1 VAHFFIDRPIFAIV
15 LSLLMVL
22 GGVLSLVG
30 LPISQYPEIT
40 PPTVRVLAA
49 YPGANAETVEQ
60 SVTAPLDSQIN
71 GVSDMRYIRA
81 ISGNDGSSLVSVVFE
96 LERDADIAAVET
108 QNRVSQILPRLP
120 AEVGAIGVT
129 VQKSSPDT
137 LLYLALHSPDERYG
151 REFLSNY
158 TYSYLIDPLKRTVG
172 VGDVK
177 VFGSE
182 YGMRVWLRPDRM
194 AGLGLTTADI
204 IRAIQDQNKQAAAGR
219 VGEPPGGMD
228 SGFTFSLRASGRLVT
243 EEEFEDIILRARP
256 DGSFLRLGD
265 VARLE
270 LGARSYGFSGRL
282 DGRDAA
288 VIGISLSPG
297 ANALESAEAV
307 KATLVSL
314 AEAFPPGLDY
324 SIVYDNSTF
333 VEASI
338 EEVVHTFF
346 EALVLVLLVVL
357 LFLQNWRATIIP
369 MIAVPVSLLATFIS
383 YQLLGFSINTLSL
396 FALVLAIG
404 IVVDDAI
411 VVVEAVEHKMAGGLS
426 SREATREAM
435 NEVTGPI
442 VATSLILAAIFVP
455 MALVPGVVG
464 QLYKQFALT
473 IAVSVAFSTIVA
485 LTLTPALCAKMLRPR
500 EARRGPIGRFF
511 DAFDRGFD
519 RLTNG
524 YVRIAAVGTGAPRRV
539 FIGLLVLMIGVLALM
554 RITPTGFVPD
564 EDVGAFFAT
573 VQLPEA
579 STLARTESVVGSYGQ
594 DLLGLPGVESVMS
607 ISGFDVISGTA
618 TSNAALMIV
627 KLHPWEE
634 RQTDETSAAGLIRR
648 ATGLG
653 LRQPEAN
660 IFAFNPPSLPGF
672 GAVSGF
678 SMMLQARAGQSPAEL
693 AETARQFTQAAQARP
708 EIGRIS
714 TSFGVST
721 PNYDIAVDREKA
733 QKLGVAVS
741 DVYGTLQIML
751 GSYQVNDF
759 TRFGKNYRVILQAEG
774 SYRST
779 IDALSQLF
787 VRSASGEMVPIN
799 TLVTATPGT
808 GPRFTLR
815 YNLFPAAELS
825 GSPAPSY
832 SSGQAMQALTEVAAE
847 VLSSDYGFEWSGQS
861 LEESEA
867 GNTATLVLVLSAV
880 VVFLLLAALY
890 ESWSIPLAVLLAVP
904 FGILGAFLAVLFRE
918 LNFDVYGQI
927 GLVTLVGLGAKNA
940 ILIVEFAKLFHEQ
953 GKNLAEAALE
963 AARLRLRPIV
973 MTSFAF
979 ILGVIPL
986 VIASGAGA
994 ASKQAVGTAVFG
1006 GMLAATLLAV
1016 LFVPALFVLVQSL
1029 GGDRGRATPE
1039 EKT

>member
-1 VAHFFIDRPIFAIV
+1 MAHFFIDRPIFAIV
-15 LSLLMVL
+15 VSLLMVL
-22 GGVLSLVG
+22 AGVLSLLG
-30 LPISQYPEIT
+30 LPVSQYPEIT
-40 PPTVRVLAA
+40 PPTVRVSTA
-49 YPGANAETVEQ
+49 YPGASAETVEQ

-71 GVSDMRYIRA
+71 GVADMRYIRA
-81 ISGNDGSSLVSVVFE
+81 VSGSDGSSAVSVVFE

-120 AEVGAIGVT
+120 AEVNAIGVT
-129 VQKSSPDT
+129 VQKASPDT
-137 LLYLALHSPDERYG
+137 LLYLALHSPDDRFG

-158 TYSYLIDPLKRTVG
+158 TYSYLVDPLKRTIG

-177 VFGSE
+177 VFGAE

-194 AGLGLTTADI
+194 AALELTTADI

-256 DGSFLRLGD
+256 DGTLLRLGD
-265 VARLE
+265 VARIE

-282 DGRDAA
+282 DGGDAA
-288 VIGISLSPG
+288 VLGISLSPG
-297 ANALESAEAV
+297 ANALESADAV
-307 KATLVSL
+307 KATL
-314 AEAFPPGLDY
+314 AELSQSFPPGLDY

-338 EEVVHTFF
+338 EEVIQTFF
-346 EALVLVLLVVL
+346 EALLLVLLVVL
-357 LFLQNWRATIIP
+357 LFLQNWRATVIP

-411 VVVEAVEHKMAGGLS
+411 VVVEAVEHKMAGGHS
-426 SREATREAM
+426 ARDATREAM

-500 EARRGPIGRFF
+500 GARRGPIGRFF
-511 DAFDRGFD
+511 DAFDRAFD

-524 YVRIAAVGTGAPRRV
+524 YVRVAAIGTGAPRRV
-539 FIGLLVLMIGVLALM
+539 FVALLVLVIGVLALM

-564 EDVGAFFAT
+564 EDVGAFFAS

-579 STLARTESVVGSYGQ
+579 ATLARTEAVVGAYGQ
-594 DLLGLPGVESVMS
+594 DLRALPGVESVMS

-627 KLHPWEE
+627 KLQSWEE
-634 RQTDETSAAGLIRR
+634 REGEASAEALIRR

-653 LRQPEAN
+653 LRQPEAS

-693 AETARQFTQAAQARP
+693 ADTARQYIEAARAQP

-721 PNYDIAVDREKA
+721 PNYDITVDREKA
-733 QKLGVAVS
+733 QKLGVPVS

-751 GSYQVNDF
+751 GSFQVNDF
-759 TRFGKNYRVILQAEG
+759 TRFGKNYRVILQADG
-774 SYRST
+774 AYRST

-787 VRSASGEMVPIN
+787 VRSASGDMVPID
-799 TLVTATPGT
+799 TLVTSTPGT

-815 YNLFPAAELS
+815 YNLFPSAELS
-825 GSPAPSY
+825 GSPAPGY

-847 VLSSDYGFEWSGQS
+847 VLSSDYGYEWSGQS

-890 ESWSIPLAVLLAVP
+890 ESWTIPMAVLLAVP
-904 FGILGAFLAVLFRE
+904 FGILGAFLAVLVRD

-940 ILIVEFAKLFHEQ
+940 ILIVEFAKMFHEQ
-953 GKNLAEAALE
+953 GKSLAEAALE

-1016 LFVPALFVLVQSL
+1016 LFVPALFVLVQGI
-1029 GGDRGRATPE
+1029 GGERSSPSPEDRP
-1039 EKT
+1039 

>member
-15 LSLLMVL
+15 VSLLMVL
-22 GGVLSLVG
+22 AGVLSLLG
-30 LPISQYPEIT
+30 LPVSQYPEIT
-40 PPTVRVLAA
+40 PPTVRVSTA
-49 YPGANAETVEQ
+49 YPGASAETVEQ

-71 GVSDMRYIRA
+71 GVADMRYIRA
-81 ISGNDGSSLVSVVFE
+81 VSGSDGSSAVSVVFE

-120 AEVGAIGVT
+120 AEVNAIGVT
-129 VQKSSPDT
+129 VQKASPDT
-137 LLYLALHSPDERYG
+137 LLYLALHSPDDRFG

-158 TYSYLIDPLKRTVG
+158 TYSYLVDPLKRTIG

-177 VFGSE
+177 VFGAE

-194 AGLGLTTADI
+194 AALELTTADI

-256 DGSFLRLGD
+256 DGTLLRLGD
-265 VARLE
+265 VARIE

-282 DGRDAA
+282 DGGDAA
-288 VIGISLSPG
+288 VLGISLSPG
-297 ANALESAEAV
+297 ANALESADAV
-307 KATLVSL
+307 KATL
-314 AEAFPPGLDY
+314 AELSQSFPPGLDY

-338 EEVVHTFF
+338 EEVIQTFF
-346 EALVLVLLVVL
+346 EALLLVLLVVL
-357 LFLQNWRATIIP
+357 LFLQNWRATVIP

-411 VVVEAVEHKMAGGLS
+411 VVVEAVEHKMAGGHS
-426 SREATREAM
+426 ARDATREAM

-500 EARRGPIGRFF
+500 GARRGPIGRFF
-511 DAFDRGFD
+511 DAFDRAFD

-524 YVRIAAVGTGAPRRV
+524 YVRVAAIGTGAPRRV
-539 FIGLLVLMIGVLALM
+539 FVALLVLVIGVLALM

-564 EDVGAFFAT
+564 EDVGAFFAS

-579 STLARTESVVGSYGQ
+579 ATLARTEAVVGAYGQ
-594 DLLGLPGVESVMS
+594 DLRALPGVESVMS

-627 KLHPWEE
+627 KLQSWEE
-634 RQTDETSAAGLIRR
+634 REGEASAEALIRR

-653 LRQPEAN
+653 LRQPEAS

-693 AETARQFTQAAQARP
+693 ADTARQYIEAARAQP

-721 PNYDIAVDREKA
+721 PNYDITVDREKA
-733 QKLGVAVS
+733 QKLGVPVS

-751 GSYQVNDF
+751 GSFQVNDF
-759 TRFGKNYRVILQAEG
+759 TRFGKNYRVILQADG
-774 SYRST
+774 AYRST

-787 VRSASGEMVPIN
+787 VRSASGDMVPID
-799 TLVTATPGT
+799 TLVTSTPGT

-815 YNLFPAAELS
+815 YNLFPSAELS
-825 GSPAPSY
+825 GSPAPGY

-847 VLSSDYGFEWSGQS
+847 VLSSDYGYEWSGQS

-890 ESWSIPLAVLLAVP
+890 ESWTIPMAVLLAVP
-904 FGILGAFLAVLFRE
+904 FGILGAFLAVLVRD

-940 ILIVEFAKLFHEQ
+940 ILIVEFAKMFHEQ
-953 GKNLAEAALE
+953 GKSLAEAALE

-1016 LFVPALFVLVQSL
+1016 LFVPALFVLVQGI
-1029 GGDRGRATPE
+1029 GGERSSPSPEDRP
-1039 EKT
+1039 